1 MAKQIRN
8 LHAQFVGDSSG
19 WTKLN
24 VIYTVEDSADTSMDK
39 NGQVIVS
46 YETTDTIAEL
56 HTAIKTAV
64 ETEEG
69 IS

>member
-19 WTKLN
+19 WNKLN
-24 VIYTVEDSADTSMDK
+24 VIYTIEDSADTSMEK
-39 NGQVIVS
+39 NGQVTVT

-56 HTAIKTAV
+56 HAAVKTAV
-64 ETEEG
+64 ETAES